1 MYFTLLVSHQV
12 LEIFLHVILTAYLRA
27 HKAHSSAPMS
37 CFMGLR
43 AAILDSAD
51 IDKQILGHWF
61 SQFLW
66 AGEGRIVFIVHLD
79 IKNLWKMLGL
89 STSIRTEMRQKSQM
103 Y

>member
-12 LEIFLHVILTAYLRA
+12 LEIFLYVILTAYLRA

-61 SQFLW
+61 SRFLW
-66 AGEGRIVFIVHLD
+66 AGEGRIVHLD
-79 IKNLWKMLGL
+79 IKNLWKMLGMT
-89 STSIRTEMRQKSQM
+89 TSIRTEMRQKRQM